1 MKRFRIESSPSVVP
15 RLGASLANRRTFAKR
30 LGGIA
35 MTASVTDAVSGWAAD
50 PDLTPEKK
58 KALLITGGCCHDYS
72 NQKRIIVDALGGQ
85 QKNDWTI
92 LQYGDRRD
100 VRAEIYESRDWIR
113 GYDIVVHNE
122 CFGAV
127 DDPSFIKG
135 IVDAHASTG
144 VPAIMIHCSMH
155 SYRNAENADAWRGL
169 IGITSR
175 RHEKS
180 KRSLTVQ
187 LTDAGTAD
195 PITAH
200 LGDGWQTPNGELYLV
215 EKVWPDVT
223 VLATARST
231 ETDSDHP
238 IAWKHTR
245 NGVPVFATTLGH
257 HNETML
263 DPNWQK
269 MLSGGWAWCLQQ

>member
-1 MKRFRIESSPSVVP
+1 MGPAI
-15 RLGASLANRRTFAKR
+15 GLATEN
-30 LGGIA
+30 
-35 MTASVTDAVSGWAAD
+35 AAD
-50 PDLTPEKK
+50 ASKK

-72 NQKRIIVDALGGQ
+72 NQKRIIVDALGGKDQ
-85 QKNDWTI
+85 HDWTV

-100 VRAEIYESRDWIR
+100 VRAEIYENHDWIR

-127 DDPSFIKG
+127 EDPDFIEG
-135 IVDAHASTG
+135 IVGAHTETG

-155 SYRNAENADAWRGL
+155 SYRNAENADRWRGL
-169 IGITSR
+169 IGVTSR
-175 RHEKS
+175 RHEKG
-180 KRSLTVQ
+180 KRSLNVRPTE
-187 LTDAGTAD
+187 AGAAD

-200 LGDGWQTPNGELYLV
+200 LGDGWNTPNGELYLV
-215 EKVWPDVT
+215 EKLWPDVT
-223 VLATARST
+223 VLAKAHST
-231 ETDSDHP
+231 ETDTEHP
-238 IAWKHTR
+238 VAWKHTR